1 MATKKRKYIE
11 RTCNPH
17 YNQLQQ
23 RNKFNL
29 KKSNFKRWS
38 PSLKTNYAR
47 ITDDLHFRKSTT
59 KDITMMATPTNIP
72 QKNKNHNNFPRF
84 KSQYTENTLLKR
96 RKWKRKRKECLQIHY
111 NPPSS
116 FWQDFFWQYRP
127 IEIPDKHK
135 LNSCGKVTCLFLIFS
150 ISTVKES
157 ESFQI
162 RKQNLFTVVN
172 KVFKEPRKMLFEKLE
187 TTPSVGLIGDGRY
200 DSSDFNVKYDTDT
213 SCCEKIKLW
222 NYRH

>member
-29 KKSNFKRWS
+29 KKSNFKRWR

-72 QKNKNHNNFPRF
+72 KKTKTTIIFPVLRVNMQKTLYLKEENKKENEKNVYRF
-84 KSQYTENTLLKR
+84 TTTL
-96 RKWKRKRKECLQIHY
+96 
-111 NPPSS
+111 PPP
-116 FWQDFFWQYRP
+116 FDKTFYWQYRP
-127 IEIPDKHK
+127 IEILDKQK
-135 LNSCGKVTCLFLIFS
+135 LNSCGKVTCLFFFISYFFNLNHKRKWVFS
-150 ISTVKES
+150 DSETV
-157 ESFQI
+157 FI
-162 RKQNLFTVVN
+162 YCCKQGF
-172 KVFKEPRKMLFEKLE
+172 
-187 TTPSVGLIGDGRY
+187 
-200 DSSDFNVKYDTDT
+200 
-213 SCCEKIKLW
+213 
-222 NYRH
+222 